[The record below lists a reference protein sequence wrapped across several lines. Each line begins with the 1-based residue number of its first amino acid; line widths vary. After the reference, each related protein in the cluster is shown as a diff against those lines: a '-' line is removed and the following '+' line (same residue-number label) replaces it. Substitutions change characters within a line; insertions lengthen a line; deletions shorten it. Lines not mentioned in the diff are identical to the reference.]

1 MDKIFVFGHRKPD
14 TDSVSAAIS
23 YANLKKELGFNTEPR
38 ILSAINKET
47 KYALDYFKVKEPKYL
62 NDVKLQ
68 LKDVNYHK
76 GYFLNEKESTYDSY
90 LYMLKE
96 GLTGVP
102 IVDDNNMYKGIVTIK
117 DLAHAFI
124 DTKVEHLNTSYSN
137 LLEVL
142 HGKEINRVDEEIKG
156 NILAVA
162 YRSTTFITNVKLT
175 SNDILIVGDRH
186 SIIEYA
192 VNSKVKLIILS
203 GDSYIKDE
211 HIKIAKENG
220 VNIIRSSYDTYH
232 IAKLISLSNF
242 IKTMKKSTKD
252 SVYFDEFT
260 YVDDILDINKKLRHT
275 NYPVVDSKTGKCLGL
290 LKITDLDSKNPKKV
304 ILVDHNEKKQS
315 AEGLDEAEIMEI
327 VDHHNLGSI
336 TTSNPINFRNMAV
349 GSSCTIVYSL
359 YKERN
364 IEIPKKIA
372 GLMLSGI
379 VSDTLILKSPT
390 TTDLDRKAVEELST
404 IADVNYEEYG
414 LNLIKAGTSLDGMEP
429 ADVLYN
435 DFKLYTVDDK
445 TLGIGQ
451 FFTTN
456 FDEISKDLENYLSV
470 LDKEAEANNYSLL
483 ALYITDI
490 IKNGSY
496 VLYNRKA
503 KDLMDQAYDMD
514 FSEGE
519 YLQDCVS
526 RKKNVVPVLMSSFE
540 K

>member
-142 HGKEINRVDEEIKG
+142 HGKEINKVDEEIKG

-175 SNDILIVGDRH
+175 SDDILIVGDRH

-390 TTDLDRKAVEELST
+390 TTDLDRKAVKELST

-429 ADVLYN
+429 TDVLYN

>member
-142 HGKEINRVDEEIKG
+142 HGKEINKVDEEIKG

-175 SNDILIVGDRH
+175 PDDILIVGDRH

-315 AEGLDEAEIMEI
+315 AECLDEAEIMEI

-429 ADVLYN
+429 TDVLYN

>member
-76 GYFLNEKESTYDSY
+76 GYFINEKESTYDSY

-429 ADVLYN
+429 TDVLYN

-503 KDLMDQAYDMD
+503 KDLMDQAYDMN

>member
-390 TTDLDRKAVEELST
+390 TTDLDRKAVEELSS

-503 KDLMDQAYDMD
+503 KDLMDQAYDMN

>member
-47 KYALDYFKVKEPKYL
+47 KYALNYFKVKEPKYL

-142 HGKEINRVDEEIKG
+142 HGKEINKVDEEIKG

-175 SNDILIVGDRH
+175 PDDILIVGDRH

-429 ADVLYN
+429 TDVLYN

>member
-68 LKDVNYHK
+68 LKDINYHK
-76 GYFLNEKESTYDSY
+76 GYFLNEKESIYDSY

-102 IVDDNNMYKGIVTIK
+102 IVDNHNVYKGIVTIK
-117 DLAHAFI
+117 DLARAFI

-142 HGKEINRVDEEIKG
+142 HGKEINKADEEIKG

-162 YRSTTFITNVKLT
+162 YRSTTFISNVKLT
-175 SNDILIVGDRH
+175 NDDILIVGDRH

-242 IKTMKKSTKD
+242 IKTTKQSTKD

-364 IEIPKKIA
+364 VEIPKKIA

-390 TTDLDRKAVEELST
+390 TTDIDKKAVEELSK

-414 LNLIKAGTSLDGMEP
+414 LSLIKAGTSLDGMD
-429 ADVLYN
+429 AIDVLYN

-496 VLYNRKA
+496 VIYNRKA

-514 FSEGE
+514 FREGE

-526 RKKNVVPVLMSSFE
+526 RKKNVVPVLMASFE

>member
-142 HGKEINRVDEEIKG
+142 HGKEINKVDEEIKG

-175 SNDILIVGDRH
+175 PDDILIVGDRH

-429 ADVLYN
+429 TDVLYN
-435 DFKLYTVDDK
+435 DFKLYTVDDN

>member
-76 GYFLNEKESTYDSY
+76 GYFINEKESTYDSY

-142 HGKEINRVDEEIKG
+142 HGKEINKVDEEIKG

-175 SNDILIVGDRH
+175 PDDILIVGDRH

-429 ADVLYN
+429 TDVLYN

>member
-68 LKDVNYHK
+68 LKDINYHK
-76 GYFLNEKESTYDSY
+76 GYFLNEKESIYDSY

-102 IVDDNNMYKGIVTIK
+102 IVDNHNLYKGIVTIK
-117 DLAHAFI
+117 DLARAFI

-142 HGKEINRVDEEIKG
+142 HGKEINKADEEIKG

-162 YRSTTFITNVKLT
+162 YRSTTFISNVKLT
-175 SNDILIVGDRH
+175 NDDILIVGDRH

-242 IKTMKKSTKD
+242 IKTTKQSTKD

-275 NYPVVDSKTGKCLGL
+275 NHPVVDSKTEKCLGL

-364 IEIPKKIA
+364 VEIPKKIA

-390 TTDLDRKAVEELST
+390 TTDIDRKAVEELSK
-404 IADVNYEEYG
+404 IAEVNYEEYG
-414 LNLIKAGTSLDGMEP
+414 LSLIKAGTSLDGMD
-429 ADVLYN
+429 AIDVLYN

-496 VLYNRKA
+496 VIYNRKA

-526 RKKNVVPVLMSSFE
+526 RKKNVVPVLMASFE

>member
-23 YANLKKELGFNTEPR
+23 YANLKKELGFDTEPR

-137 LLEVL
+137 LLEAL

-232 IAKLISLSNF
+232 IAKLISLANF
-242 IKTMKKSTKD
+242 IMTMKKSTKD

-327 VDHHNLGSI
+327 IDHHNLGSI

-364 IEIPKKIA
+364 VEIPKKIA

-390 TTDLDRKAVEELST
+390 TTDIDRKAVEELSK
-404 IADVNYEEYG
+404 IAGVNYEEYG

-429 ADVLYN
+429 VDVLYN

-496 VLYNRKA
+496 VIYNRKA

-514 FSEGE
+514 FKEGE

-526 RKKNVVPVLMSSFE
+526 RKKNVVPVLMASFE

>member
-175 SNDILIVGDRH
+175 PDDILIVGDRH

-390 TTDLDRKAVEELST
+390 TTDLDRKAVEELSA